1 MKILSLFFTPRGTL
15 TLFHRLGGVCN
26 TRENINIFTAYYIA
40 RKNIDIFTHWLAI
53 GGTFTVASGNELT
66 KPRQNMKVK
75 KEPLAFFQSLSRS
88 IMH

>member
-1 MKILSLFFTPRGTL
+1 MGQDKWTFDDSFFMDYMIRG
-15 TLFHRLGGVCN
+15 GD
-26 TRENINIFTAYYIA
+26 A
-40 RKNIDIFTHWLAI
+40 HWLAI

-75 KEPLAFFQSLSRS
+75 MGPLAFFQSLSRS

>member
-1 MKILSLFFTPRGTL
+1 MADEGQYVSMFL
-15 TLFHRLGGVCN
+15 
-26 TRENINIFTAYYIA
+26 A
-40 RKNIDIFTHWLAI
+40 RKFNFSKKSQTVSHWLAI

>member
-1 MKILSLFFTPRGTL
+1 MSSSPFQVRIRMPEEEDSQ
-15 TLFHRLGGVCN
+15 VDV
-26 TRENINIFTAYYIA
+26 EDDDA
-40 RKNIDIFTHWLAI
+40 HWLAI